1 MTKKILLIDDSKTQL
16 YSLKII
22 LSKAGFEVI
31 TADNAING
39 IEMTYQNMPDLV
51 ISDIV
56 MPSINGYQ
64 LCRLLKNDLA
74 TKHIPIVLLTILDG
88 KIDKFWGLK
97 AGADKFLNKE
107 SDSETL
113 VNEIKEILKNT
124 PENNLK
130 TETKNV
136 TFSENAYHVMINQI
150 LDQSLIE
157 STIMNEF
164 RNLAEFIVDE
174 EKLISEI
181 FAILNSILD
190 FDSFAIFF
198 NSANDKKKKDL
209 TFISNQN
216 HDELKN
222 ISFEFFKSIF
232 GKIERD
238 NIQFKIIKNTSNEGE
253 DHSNKTSLVVP
264 IKIGEQLLGG
274 IGLFSDKNIE
284 YKNQKNFTII
294 LNELKLLMQMKH
306 LHSRT
311 KLLTIIDPLTNL
323 YNRRHCQEV
332 IEREFSRA
340 KRYSSDLSIAMF
352 DIDNFKKV
360 NDNYGHQ
367 FGDEVL
373 KQVSKIIIS
382 SLRNTDFAFRYG
394 GEEILAVLTNS
405 STENALIPIE
415 RIRAKVENYPFE
427 FNDEYIKVTISAGI
441 SSTQEESSSSEQLT
455 KMADEALY
463 KAKNSGKNK
472 VVLAKKQVIT
482 S

>member
-22 LSKAGFEVI
+22 LSKAGLDVI
-31 TADNAING
+31 TADNAISG
-39 IEMTYQNMPDLV
+39 IEMAYQNMPDLI

-64 LCRLLKNDLA
+64 LCRLLKNDAA

-107 SDSETL
+107 SEPENLISE
-113 VNEIKEILKNT
+113 IQEILKNT
-124 PENNLK
+124 PENHNK

-136 TFSENAYHVMINQI
+136 TFSENAYHVKINEI

-157 STIMNEF
+157 STIMNDF
-164 RNLAEFIVDE
+164 RNLSEFIVDE
-174 EKLISEI
+174 EKLINELFS
-181 FAILNSILD
+181 ILNSILD
-190 FDSFAIFF
+190 FDSLAIFF

-216 HDELKN
+216 QNELQN
-222 ISFEFFKSIF
+222 ISFEFFKTVF
-232 GKIERD
+232 GEIEKD
-238 NIQFKIIKNTSNEGE
+238 DIQFKTTKNTSNQSENL
-253 DHSNKTSLVVP
+253 SNQTSLVVP
-264 IKIGEQLLGG
+264 IKIGEQLLGA
-274 IGLFSDKNIE
+274 IGLFSHKNID
-284 YKNQKNFTII
+284 YKSQKNFNII

-306 LHSRT
+306 LHSKT

-332 IEREFSRA
+332 AEREFSRA
-340 KRYSSDLSIAMF
+340 RRYGTELSIAMF
-352 DIDNFKKV
+352 DIDNFKKI
-360 NDNYGHQ
+360 NDTYGHQ

-373 KQVSKIIIS
+373 KQVSKIILS

-405 STENALIPIE
+405 TAEKALIPIE
-415 RIRAKVENYPFE
+415 RIRAKIENYPFE
-427 FNDEYIKVTISAGI
+427 FYDQDVKVTISAGI
-441 SSTQEESSSSEQLT
+441 SSTQEDFSSAQELT
-455 KMADEALY
+455 RMADEALY
-463 KAKNSGKNK
+463 KAKHSGKNK
-472 VVLAKKQVIT
+472 VVLAEKVIY
-482 S
+482 

>member
-16 YSLKII
+16 YSLKLI

-39 IEMTYQNMPDLV
+39 IEMAYQNMPDLV
-51 ISDIV
+51 VSDIV

-64 LCRLLKNDLA
+64 LCRLLKNDA
-74 TKHIPIVLLTILDG
+74 TTKHIPIVLLTILDG

-97 AGADKFLNKE
+97 AGADKFLSKE
-107 SDSETL
+107 SESETII
-113 VNEIKEILKNT
+113 NEIEEILKNAPPNT
-124 PENNLK
+124 RK

-136 TFSENAYHVMINQI
+136 TFSENAYHVKINEI

-157 STIMNEF
+157 STIMNDF
-164 RNLAEFIVDE
+164 RNLSEFIINE

-181 FAILNSILD
+181 FSILNSILD
-190 FDSFAIFF
+190 FDSVAIFF
-198 NSANDKKKKDL
+198 NSANEKKKKDL
-209 TFISNQN
+209 TFISNQDEN
-216 HDELKN
+216 ELKN
-222 ISFEFFKSIF
+222 LSFEFFKSIF
-232 GKIERD
+232 GEIEPD
-238 NIQFKIIKNTSNEGE
+238 NIQFKVNKNTSNEYE
-253 DHSNKTSLVVP
+253 SQLNSTSLVVP

-274 IGLFSDKNIE
+274 IGLFSHKNID
-284 YKNQKNFTII
+284 YKSQKNFTII

-306 LHSRT
+306 LHSKT

-332 IEREFSRA
+332 VEREFSRA
-340 KRYSSDLSIAMF
+340 KRYGSDLSIAMF
-352 DIDNFKKV
+352 DIDNFKKI

-367 FGDEVL
+367 FGDEVI
-373 KQVSKIIIS
+373 KQVSKIVLS

-405 STENALIPIE
+405 SAQKALIPIE

-427 FNDEYIKVTISAGI
+427 FNDEDIKVTISAGV
-441 SSTQEESSSSEQLT
+441 SSTQEELSSAEALT

-472 VVLAKKQVIT
+472 VILAEKEVI
-482 S
+482 SS